1 MVHRISLSKLYH
13 RAVSGWITWQN
24 FSNTVPPVSGNTG
37 LLIHWN
43 RLYRYFY
50 NFSKIGKKSKM
61 RSFRF
66 FVHLAVHVAN
76 GYSYLWQVLYWLR
89 YGRRNNE
96 TEYRERIKEVCSAPL
111 LFSSTPQS
119 ATPPHRSQISYTTSY
134 NLLPQSAAI
143 QRPFGKC
150 VQIPQL
156 PDHRYHLQLLSE
168 WQDKLRRWH

>member
-119 ATPPHRSQISYTTSY
+119 ATLQHISLISYTTSY
-134 NLLPQSAAI
+134 NQLLRSAAD
-143 QRPFGKC
+143 QRPSGIPG
-150 VQIPQL
+150 QIRRL
-156 PDHRYHLQLLSE
+156 PVRRYRQQWFLE
-168 WQDKLRRWH
+168 